1 MRESKYRL
9 LVVDDDTDFLAA
21 LCRALSSQFQVLTAA
36 SSEEALQ
43 RLIDRPDLAMLDL
56 RLDADRPEDRTG
68 IELLQ
73 RIRQMYPD
81 LPVLMITAYGDVS
94 TAVECMRL
102 GALDFIQKPL
112 VDIREIRSRLSRA
125 VERSSLV
132 RRVQQLESDLA
143 LIEPREIIGTSAAII
158 RVKEMIQAAARNG
171 DVTVLIRGETGR
183 SEERRVG
190 KECR

>member
-94 TAVECMRL
+94 TAGECMRL
-102 GALDFIQKPL
+102 RALDFIQKPL

-143 LIEPREIIGTSAAII
+143 LIEPREIIDRKNTSELQSL
-158 RVKEMIQAAARNG
+158 RHLV
-171 DVTVLIRGETGR
+171 
-183 SEERRVG
+183 
-190 KECR
+190 CRLLLE